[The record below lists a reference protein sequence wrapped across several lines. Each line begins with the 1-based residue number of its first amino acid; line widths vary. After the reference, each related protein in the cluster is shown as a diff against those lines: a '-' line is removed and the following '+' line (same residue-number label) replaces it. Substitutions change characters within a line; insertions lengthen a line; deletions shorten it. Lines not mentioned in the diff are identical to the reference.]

1 MGSTNLGELILV
13 ELGSTNLGELIL
25 VELGSG
31 KGNLVKELRT
41 VTGRLPVT

>member
-13 ELGSTNLGELIL
+13 ELGSTNIGELIL

-31 KGNLVKELRT
+31 KY
-41 VTGRLPVT
+41 

>member
-1 MGSTNLGELILV
+1 MGSTNLGKLILV

-31 KGNLVKELRT
+31 KY
-41 VTGRLPVT
+41 

>member
-25 VELGSG
+25 EELGSG
-31 KGNLVKELRT
+31 KY
-41 VTGRLPVT
+41 

>member
-31 KGNLVKELRT
+31 KY
-41 VTGRLPVT
+41 

>member
-25 VELGSG
+25 VVLGSG
-31 KGNLVKELRT
+31 KY
-41 VTGRLPVT
+41 

>member
-25 VELGSG
+25 VKIGCG
-31 KGNLVKELRT
+31 KY
-41 VTGRLPVT
+41 

>member
-25 VELGSG
+25 VELGCG
-31 KGNLVKELRT
+31 KY
-41 VTGRLPVT
+41 

>member
-13 ELGSTNLGELIL
+13 EIGSTNLGELIL

-31 KGNLVKELRT
+31 KY
-41 VTGRLPVT
+41 